1 MGENLPVWG
10 DIMKL
15 IRLAAAASFF
25 ACTSF
30 SLASAETEL
39 KLWNLTSSSDAVN
52 KHWEEVIATFEE
64 AHPGIKINYETFPSD
79 AYKTGLQVA
88 LASDAGPDIF
98 FNWSGEDAAVL
109 ARNGLTADLTEIGA
123 NPGMWGEKI
132 APGMFDAFTVGGK
145 IHGVPTHLITKYM
158 FYNTSFFADNN
169 LSVPTT
175 LGELKASCKA
185 IRDINPRMSP
195 ISLGNA
201 EKWKGVHYISTL
213 NQKIVGEAQ
222 VAKDYALDGN
232 AKELFSDPGYVEALQ
247 TLVDLS
253 QAGCFNKAPNATTAD
268 ASRSLFAAGQAAM
281 IYCGNWCPGTF
292 DSEGLEGGYDLARFP
307 AAENG
312 KGNQDYN
319 FALLEGYQISART
332 KNMDAASTFVNFLV
346 SGETQAKRARD
357 FGRLPVNASHMGEE
371 DGTPIF
377 RKIAKDAGSYAGLVL
392 ILDVGLEKSVS
403 EHYLSIIQEVLNET
417 KTPEQAMGEIRA
429 RAQKAKEQQG

>member
-1 MGENLPVWG
+1 
-10 DIMKL
+10 MKF
-15 IRLAAAASFF
+15 IRFAAAASFL
-25 ACTSF
+25 ACS
-30 SLASAETEL
+30 SISAASAETEL
-39 KLWNLTSSSDAVN
+39 KLWNLTSSSDQVN
-52 KHWEEVIATFEE
+52 NHWVEVISKFEK
-64 AHPGIKINYETFPSD
+64 ANPDIKITYETFPND

-109 ARNGLTADLTEIGA
+109 SRNGLTADLTEIGA
-123 NPGMWGEKI
+123 KPGMWGEKI
-132 APGMFDAFTVGGK
+132 APGMFDAFSVGEK
-145 IHGVPTHLITKYM
+145 IYGVPTHMITKYM
-158 FYNTSFFADNN
+158 FFNTSFFADNN
-169 LSVPTT
+169 LSVPATIA
-175 LGELKASCKA
+175 ELKASCKA

-195 ISLGNA
+195 VSLGNA

-213 NQKIVGEAQ
+213 NQKMVGEAQ
-222 VAKDYALDGN
+222 VAKDYALQGD
-232 AKELFSDPGYVEALQ
+232 ASQLFSDPGYVKALQ

-307 AAENG
+307 AAEDG

-319 FALLEGYQISART
+319 FALLEGFQISART
-332 KNMDAASTFVNFLV
+332 KNLEAASTLVNFLV
-346 SGETQAKRARD
+346 SGEIQAKRARD
-357 FGRLPVNASHMGEE
+357 FGRLPVNASHMSEE

-377 RKIAKDAGSYAGLVL
+377 RKIAADAGSYAGLVL
-392 ILDVGLEKSVS
+392 ILDVALDKTVS